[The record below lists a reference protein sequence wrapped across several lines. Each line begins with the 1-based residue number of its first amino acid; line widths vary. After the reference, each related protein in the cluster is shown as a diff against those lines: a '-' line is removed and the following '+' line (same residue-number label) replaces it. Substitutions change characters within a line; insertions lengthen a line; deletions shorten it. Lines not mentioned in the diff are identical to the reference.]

1 VQTRNALDKDLR
13 SLFNLVD
20 LLSQSTPSDELTSLN
35 KNLNQLASET
45 MATARSV
52 NTRKRNQSKN
62 AIENDVGEER
72 EVVS

>member
-1 VQTRNALDKDLR
+1 MYAIR
-13 SLFNLVD
+13 SYYV
-20 LLSQSTPSDELTSLN
+20 N
-35 KNLNQLASET
+35 KNLNQLALET
-45 MATARSV
+45 MASARSV